1 MTDSS
6 FNKNSTYFLT
16 NILPWALLALGI
28 ILFFIMIYHC
38 RKGGECYWR
47 KFCIGGKKNKN
58 QTQTLLTSDIV

>member
-6 FNKNSTYFLT
+6 FNLNWTYFLT
-16 NILPWALLALGI
+16 NILPWVSLALGF

-38 RKGGECYWR
+38 RKGGECYW
-47 KFCIGGKKNKN
+47 KEFCSNKKKNKT